1 MADPSSLIG
10 RTISHYRIVE
20 KLGGG
25 GMGVVYKA
33 EDVKLGRF
41 VALKFL
47 PEEVAKD
54 SQALSRFQREAK
66 AASALNHPNIC
77 TIHEID
83 DHHGQAFIGMEYL
96 DGQTLKHVITGR
108 PMELEQLL
116 EIATEV
122 ADALDAAH
130 AEGIVHRD
138 IKPANIF
145 VTKRGHAKILD
156 FGLAKVTAPS
166 GAASQAPPSI
176 AGATLDDMH
185 LTSPGTALGT
195 VAYMSPEQALGKE
208 LDPRTDLFSF
218 GTVLYEMATGRLP
231 FRGETSAAMFD
242 SILHKAPVAPVRLNP
257 DLPHQLEEIVNK
269 ALEKDRNLRYQHAAD
284 MRADLQRLKR
294 DTDSHRTGYH
304 PAAEE
309 VAAPPLA
316 VSAGLPS
323 PVSTSQA
330 AAPSTGP
337 STEVKRHVSHPW
349 RFLVPGAVFLA
360 AIGSGML
367 YWHSSRAHAL
377 TEKDSIL
384 LTEFINTTGDAAF
397 DGTLKQA
404 LAVQLEQSP
413 YLNIVPE
420 SRIQKALGYMGRP
433 AGERITSEV
442 GREIAL
448 RQGVK
453 ALLTGSIGSLG
464 SHYVISLDAVNAQT
478 GDSLA
483 REQVEAA
490 GKEQVLKSLDEVAS
504 SLRQKL
510 GESLASVQQFATP
523 LEQATTSSL
532 DALKEYSLGQ
542 AEHLKLHDDAAMPHL
557 ERAIEIDPNFAT
569 SYATLAVVYSNL
581 THMRKSRDFLKKA
594 YDLPERASERERF
607 YILGHYYGE
616 GTGEIA
622 KQIEVYE
629 QWNRTYR
636 RDTFPVDN
644 LALEYLRVGLP
655 EKALSAS
662 SEALRLDPKDAYS
675 YQNLADAYVALNRY
689 DEAKTIAEQASAQKL
704 DSIGTH
710 FPLFAIAFIRGD
722 GSAMQRELSWAAGTS
737 NEPFLLISMAN
748 AEGSL
753 GRMKTS
759 RNTFQQARSAATR
772 YGMKEF
778 TSILVGVE
786 AVRDATYGYSD
797 IARQEALEA
806 LRVPGVKATR
816 ALAAL
821 VLAQI
826 GDAAK
831 AQKLAYDL
839 SRDFPSDTLLNAAQ
853 IPVVRALM
861 DLQRKAPEEA
871 IAVLESAGKYEFGSG
886 PDSANFWPVYV
897 RGLAFLRMQDG
908 TKAAAE
914 FQKILDH
921 PGANAVNLLYPLARL
936 NLARAYTLQGDTTKA
951 RTAYQDFFALWKDAD
966 PDIPILMQAKAE
978 YANFH

>member
-1 MADPSSLIG
+1 MIG
-10 RTISHYRIVE
+10 QTISHYRVIE

-54 SQALSRFQREAK
+54 PQALSRFQREAK

-77 TIHEID
+77 TIYEID
-83 DHHGQAFIGMEYL
+83 DQHGQAFIAMEFL
-96 DGQTLKHVITGR
+96 DGATLKHRIAGR
-108 PMELEQLL
+108 PVELDTLL
-116 EIATEV
+116 AVGIEI

-130 AEGIVHRD
+130 AQGIIHRD

-145 VTKRGHAKILD
+145 VTKREHAKILD
-156 FGLAKVTAPS
+156 FGLAKLTADNFMPQHL
-166 GAASQAPPSI
+166 AASQATIEASHE
-176 AGATLDDMH
+176 H

-294 DTDSHRTGYH
+294 DTDSHRTGHH

-309 VAAPPLA
+309 ATGPSLA
-316 VSAGLPS
+316 VSATLPS

-330 AAPSTGP
+330 AAPSAGP
-337 STEVKRHVSHPW
+337 STELKRRVSRAW
-349 RFLVPGAVFLA
+349 RFFVPGAVFLA
-360 AIGSGML
+360 AIGAGML

-453 ALLTGSIGSLG
+453 AMLTGSIGSLG

-490 GKEQVLKSLDEVAS
+490 SKEHVLKSLDKAAS

-542 AEHLKLHDDAAMPHL
+542 AEHQKVHEDAARPHL

-569 SYATLAVVYSNL
+569 AYATLAVVYSNL
-581 THMRKSRDFLKKA
+581 THMQKSRDFLKKA
-594 YDLPERASERERF
+594 YDLRERASERERF
-607 YILGHYYGE
+607 YILAHYYGE

-629 QWNRTYR
+629 QWNGTYR
-636 RDTFPVDN
+636 RDSVPLDN
-644 LALEYLRVGLP
+644 LALQYLRIGLP

-675 YQNLADAYVALNRY
+675 YQILAPAYLALNRY
-689 DEAKTIAEQASAQKL
+689 DEAKIIAEQASAQKL
-704 DSIGTH
+704 DSLGTH
-710 FPLFAIAFIRGD
+710 VPLFNIAFIRGD
-722 GSAMQRELSWAAGTS
+722 RSAMQSELSWASGTS
-737 NEPFLLISMAN
+737 DEPFLLMFMAN
-748 AEGSL
+748 AECSL

-778 TSILVGVE
+778 ASTMVAVE

-797 IARQEALEA
+797 IAHQEALEA
-806 LRVPGVKATR
+806 LRLPGESRAR
-816 ALAAL
+816 AFAALA
-821 VLAQI
+821 LAQI
-826 GDAAK
+826 GDAGNS
-831 AQKLAYDL
+831 QKLADDL
-839 SRDFPSDTLLNAAQ
+839 SRDFPSDTLLNAVQ

-871 IAVLESAGKYEFGSG
+871 VAILESAREYEFGFG
-886 PDSANFWPVYV
+886 PNSANFWPVYI

-921 PGANAVNLLYPLARL
+921 RGAAAVNLLYPLARL
-936 NLARAYTLQGDTTKA
+936 NLARAYTLQGDTPKA
-951 RTAYQDFFALWKDAD
+951 RAAYQDFFALWKDAD
-966 PDIPILMQAKAE
+966 PDIPVLIAAKAE
-978 YANFH
+978 YAKLK